1 MRAYGYPNLLKAYY
15 FLCKALRQPHCRL
28 LVALALSSALHAGI
42 IFLTTTGQGAK
53 IQGKPFLKEFQVGIT
68 EVAPP
73 AKVVSQL
80 QDKADSVPAMPTSNS
95 EEVRSE
101 QNGVIPITQERYYK
115 IKELDVIPRPISL
128 ISPRYPEA
136 VPASV
141 RRGVVKLEIKLDE
154 DGVVTEVSVQ
164 GGEPPGYF
172 EDAAREAFLNAKF
185 TPGMKS
191 GRKVRSLLTL
201 QVHFVSPLEL

>member
-1 MRAYGYPNLLKAYY
+1 M
-15 FLCKALRQPHCRL
+15 
-28 LVALALSSALHAGI
+28 ALALSSALHAGI

-154 DGVVTEVSVQ
+154 DGVVTEVTVL

-172 EDAAREAFLNAKF
+172 EDAARDEVPEGIGLGAAIGVS
-185 TPGMKS
+185 TEQPGVDSRNGNEWGHPQRGGS
-191 GRKVRSLLTL
+191 GAVCGARV
-201 QVHFVSPLEL
+201 

>member
-1 MRAYGYPNLLKAYY
+1 M
-15 FLCKALRQPHCRL
+15 
-28 LVALALSSALHAGI
+28 
-42 IFLTTTGQGAK
+42 
-53 IQGKPFLKEFQVGIT
+53 
-68 EVAPP
+68 
-73 AKVVSQL
+73 
-80 QDKADSVPAMPTSNS
+80 
-95 EEVRSE
+95 
-101 QNGVIPITQERYYK
+101 IPITQERYYK

-128 ISPRYPEA
+128 ITPRYPEA

-141 RRGVVKLEIKLDE
+141 RRGVVKLEIRLDE
-154 DGVVTEVSVQ
+154 DGVVTEVTVL

-172 EDAAREAFLNAKF
+172 EDAARDAFLNAKF

>member
-1 MRAYGYPNLLKAYY
+1 M
-15 FLCKALRQPHCRL
+15 
-28 LVALALSSALHAGI
+28 ALALSSALHAGI

-53 IQGKPFLKEFQVGIT
+53 IQGKPFLKEFQVSIT
-68 EVAPP
+68 DIAPP

-80 QDKADSVPAMPTSNS
+80 QDESPTGPAMPPNDNQEVQP
-95 EEVRSE
+95 EEG
-101 QNGVIPITQERYYK
+101 GVIPPTEERYYK

-128 ISPRYPEA
+128 ITPRYPET
-136 VPASV
+136 VPAST
-141 RRGVVKLEIKLDE
+141 RRGVVRLEIKLDE
-154 DGVVTEVSVQ
+154 EGVVTEVTVLGS
-164 GGEPPGYF
+164 EPPGYF

-201 QVHFVSPLEL
+201 KVHFVSPLEL

>member
-1 MRAYGYPNLLKAYY
+1 MRAYSYPNLLKAYY
-15 FLCKALRQPHCRL
+15 FLCKALRQPQCRL

-53 IQGKPFLKEFQVGIT
+53 IQGRPLLKEFHVSIT
-68 EVAPP
+68 DVAPP

-80 QDKADSVPAMPTSNS
+80 QDESHIGPAMPPSNS
-95 EEVRSE
+95 EEVQSE
-101 QNGVIPITQERYYK
+101 EDGVIPPTQEHYYK
-115 IKELDVIPRPISL
+115 IRELDVIPRPISL
-128 ISPRYPEA
+128 ITPRYPET
-136 VPASV
+136 VPASI

-154 DGVVTEVSVQ
+154 DGVVTEVTVL

-191 GRKVRSLLTL
+191 GRKVRSLFTL

>member
-1 MRAYGYPNLLKAYY
+1 M
-15 FLCKALRQPHCRL
+15 
-28 LVALALSSALHAGI
+28 ALALSSALHAGI

-53 IQGKPFLKEFQVGIT
+53 IQGKPLLKEFQVSIT
-68 EVAPP
+68 GVATP
-73 AKVVSQL
+73 ANAIPQL
-80 QDKADSVPAMPTSNS
+80 QGQSASEPETPPPLASDKELVPEPSGVVLVN
-95 EEVRSE
+95 EE
-101 QNGVIPITQERYYK
+101 PYYK
-115 IKELDVIPRPISL
+115 IKELDVVPRPISTTT
-128 ISPRYPEA
+128 PRYPET

-141 RRGVVKLEIKLDE
+141 RRGVVRLEIKLDE
-154 DGVVTEVSVQ
+154 DGVVTEVTVLGSQ
-164 GGEPPGYF
+164 PPGYF